1 MNEGL
6 KELQLQLLL
15 LLHSSGSDVMA
26 VYLMNQG
33 TSGLLTQGEFIRITH
48 KFVLVRNM
56 VIFFI
61 NIDENKSLSEF
72 N

>member
-6 KELQLQLLL
+6 KELQLQLLLL

-33 TSGLLTQGEFIRITH
+33 TSGLLTQGEYTRIMH

-61 NIDENKSLSEF
+61 NVDENKS
-72 N
+72 